1 MNGHDV
7 SAGLLLKAVGPDIVN
22 VCDARGRWVAS
33 LKCCI
38 FILRPLIYLLSMSYS
53 YIVRTPL
60 HSAAYSGNVAG
71 LQLVID
77 QGAEVN
83 SVDQRGCSALMVAA
97 ERGQTR
103 AVGV

>member
-1 MNGHDV
+1 MGCY
-7 SAGLLLKAVGPDIVN
+7 SLLLPFYFKTDPLLTFRTSC
-22 VCDARGRWVAS
+22 VCV
-33 LKCCI
+33 
-38 FILRPLIYLLSMSYS
+38 
-53 YIVRTPL
+53 VRTPL

-83 SVDQRGCSALMVAA
+83 SVDQRGYSALMVAA

-103 AVGV
+103 AVGVWGKERQKAHDYVLHTL

>member
-1 MNGHDV
+1 M
-7 SAGLLLKAVGPDIVN
+7 SAMPKEGG
-22 VCDARGRWVAS
+22 S
-33 LKCCI
+33 LHFRCRI
-38 FILRPLIYLLSMSYS
+38 FIVGRIIDRLS
-53 YIVRTPL
+53 ICHTHVFARTPL

-71 LQLVID
+71 LQLLID

-103 AVGV
+103 AVGVWGKKEGKSS

>member
-1 MNGHDV
+1 MLHFYSETDH
-7 SAGLLLKAVGPDIVN
+7 LPT
-22 VCDARGRWVAS
+22 
-33 LKCCI
+33 
-38 FILRPLIYLLSMSYS
+38 FHMSYL

-83 SVDQRGCSALMVAA
+83 CVDQRGCSALMVAA

>member
-1 MNGHDV
+1 
-7 SAGLLLKAVGPDIVN
+7 
-22 VCDARGRWVAS
+22 
-33 LKCCI
+33 
-38 FILRPLIYLLSMSYS
+38 MSYL
-53 YIVRTPL
+53 YVVRTPL
-60 HSAAYSGNVAG
+60 HSAAFSGNVAG

>member
-1 MNGHDV
+1 
-7 SAGLLLKAVGPDIVN
+7 
-22 VCDARGRWVAS
+22 
-33 LKCCI
+33 
-38 FILRPLIYLLSMSYS
+38 MSYL
-53 YIVRTPL
+53 YVVRTPL

-83 SVDQRGCSALMVAA
+83 SVDQHGCSALMVAA

-103 AVGV
+103 AVGVLQRRGKAHDYVLYTQTFSC